1 MEKQTPIV
9 VKVVHEEHQYLK
21 LTTIFK
27 EEHPILERAWSNTK
41 KLVKGLRKELDPIL
55 KVGKGFKEEL
65 DPTLKW

>member
-41 KLVKGLRKELDPIL
+41 KLVKGLRKSLIQSL
-55 KVGKGFKEEL
+55 KLVKGLRKSL
-65 DPTLKW
+65 IQH